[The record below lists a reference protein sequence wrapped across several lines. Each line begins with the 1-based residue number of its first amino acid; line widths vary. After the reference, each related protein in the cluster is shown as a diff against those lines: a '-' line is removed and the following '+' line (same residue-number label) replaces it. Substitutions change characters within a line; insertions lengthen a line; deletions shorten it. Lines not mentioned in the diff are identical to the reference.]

1 MAYFLKNQNED
12 QNQQSGNQNQMSGGN
27 IYSTSGSEVSSST
40 SSNPSGSNNSTNSQ
54 SNESGNWVNL
64 NKYLDANQGKIGGYV
79 SSLANPYTSRVD
91 DYTSSLNT
99 NKQKYIDDVN
109 NQNSVKTDSNKSNS
123 IINNY
128 AVDTSKVS
136 DSDWKALQDT
146 LAGYKGPDRYAS
158 TGDIYS
164 YYTDKKTAD
173 DFGNFGSNF
182 EDQDYRMSLMDK
194 NVSSGGKKLNNFLL
208 GTQDAQ
214 KQISD
219 YASQFKDLA
228 NMLDQYEAELNS
240 VYDTGVNV
248 SNQNKQAALDNKAR
262 IQKEQEKVLKNAYED
277 QKDQASNN
285 RYNTDNA
292 VNVGKTTGVYGDGT
306 RYTIANNTYN
316 TYTDKSNQAKSTYE
330 KELAELRDRMSSIDN
345 NYRMLN
351 SALDKNFDFGGW
363 GLSDAQ
369 RNLQEQRSKNFI
381 GDIDAAMR
389 SRSQAPQASKIFNL
403 LDVNNLSTEG
413 LTAKDIQAR
422 YVKGDLTL
430 EDAINQLHGMVGNYK
445 SPSAWDQIKDQS
457 KDIYDYGRE
466 KAEEVVTAPFRGA
479 RNLIRSF
486 F

>member
-1 MAYFLKNQNED
+1 MPPEL
-12 QNQQSGNQNQMSGGN
+12 SC
-27 IYSTSGSEVSSST
+27 
-40 SSNPSGSNNSTNSQ
+40 
-54 SNESGNWVNL
+54 
-64 NKYLDANQGKIGGYV
+64 
-79 SSLANPYTSRVD
+79 
-91 DYTSSLNT
+91 
-99 NKQKYIDDVN
+99 
-109 NQNSVKTDSNKSNS
+109 
-123 IINNY
+123 
-128 AVDTSKVS
+128 
-136 DSDWKALQDT
+136 
-146 LAGYKGPDRYAS
+146 PDRYAS

-173 DFGNFGSNF
+173 DFGNFGSKF

-240 VYDTGVNV
+240 VYDTGVDV
-248 SNQNKQAALDNKAR
+248 SNQNRQAAIDNKAR

-285 RYNTDNA
+285 RYNTDNT
-292 VNVGKTTGVYGDGT
+292 VNVGKTTGVYSDGKK
-306 RYTIANNTYN
+306 YTIANNTYN

-363 GLSDAQ
+363 GISDAQ
-369 RNLQEQRSKNFI
+369 RNLQEQRSKTFI
-381 GDIDAAMR
+381 NDIYRTLANRNDVTQ
-389 SRSQAPQASKIFNL
+389 SSKIYDL
-403 LDVNNLSTEG
+403 LDVNNMSTEG

-430 EDAINQLHGMVGNYK
+430 EDAINQLHDMVGRHK
-445 SPSAWDQIKDQS
+445 VPSAWDQIKDQS
-457 KDIYDYGRE
+457 KDIYDYGR
-466 KAEEVVTAPFRGA
+466 KKTEEVVTAPVKSVRD
-479 RNLIRSF
+479 F
-486 F
+486 FSSIF